1 MNKSTIAI
9 INDSEVTAGS
19 LPNNIIS
26 INAWDINWDDLSL
39 DENYIILGGH
49 MGSYDDQKFT
59 YLQEEKEWLKY
70 AINSNAKILGICLG
84 SQLIADA
91 MGGAAFLSKN
101 IEFGFKNLEFLIDD
115 SLFDDFK
122 NTKVFSWHRD
132 TFNIPPEA
140 TLIAKTEYPQIYSI
154 KNSLALQFH
163 PEIKLDLFENW
174 YDSDLSKEEL
184 ANYDVHSELNYLKRQ
199 LSTTRKKRCITFI
212 TNGFRLR
219 IENRLYIIKQSFIS
233 FKNIILI

>member
-1 MNKSTIAI
+1 MNNKTIAI
-9 INDSEVTAGS
+9 INDLEVTAGS
-19 LPNNIIS
+19 LPDNIIS

-39 DENYIILGGH
+39 DDNFIILGGH
-49 MGSYDDQKFT
+49 MGAYDDQKFT
-59 YLQEEKEWLKY
+59 YLQEEKQWLKY
-70 AINSNAKILGICLG
+70 AINANSKILGICLG

-91 MGGAAFLSKN
+91 MGGSAFLSKN

-115 SLFDDFK
+115 SLFEDFK

-140 TLIAKTEYPQIYSI
+140 TLIAKTEYPQIFSI

-184 ANYDVHSELNYLKRQ
+184 ANYDVHSELNYLKDNFQQ
-199 LSTTRKKRCITFI
+199 LEKSMHNFYNKWIAF
-212 TNGFRLR
+212 NH
-219 IENRLYIIKQSFIS
+219 
-233 FKNIILI
+233 

>member
-1 MNKSTIAI
+1 MNNKTIAI

-19 LPNNIIS
+19 LPDNINS

-39 DENYIILGGH
+39 DDNYIILGGH

-59 YLQEEKEWLKY
+59 YLQEEKQWLKY
-70 AINSNAKILGICLG
+70 SINENSKILGICLG

-91 MGGAAFLSKN
+91 MGGSAFLSKN

-115 SLFDDFK
+115 SLFEDFK

-140 TLIAKTEYPQIYSI
+140 TLIAKTEYPQIFSI

-184 ANYDVHSELNYLKRQ
+184 ANYDVHSELNYLKDNFQQ
-199 LSTTRKKRCITFI
+199 LEKSMHNFYNKWIAF
-212 TNGFRLR
+212 NH
-219 IENRLYIIKQSFIS
+219 
-233 FKNIILI
+233 

>member
-39 DENYIILGGH
+39 DDNYIILGGH

-174 YDSDLSKEEL
+174 YDSDLSKQEL
-184 ANYDVHSELNYLKRQ
+184 ANYDVHSELNYLKDNSLQ
-199 LSTTRKKRCITFI
+199 L
-212 TNGFRLR
+212 
-219 IENRLYIIKQSFIS
+219 EQSMNNFYNKWIA
-233 FKNIILI
+233 FKN

>member
-1 MNKSTIAI
+1 MNNKTIAI

-19 LPNNIIS
+19 LPDNIIS

-39 DENYIILGGH
+39 DDNFIILGGH
-49 MGSYDDQKFT
+49 MGAYDDQKFT
-59 YLQEEKEWLKY
+59 YLQEEKQWLKY
-70 AINSNAKILGICLG
+70 AINENSKILGICLG

-91 MGGAAFLSKN
+91 MGGSAFLSKN

-115 SLFDDFK
+115 SLFEDFK

-140 TLIAKTEYPQIYSI
+140 TLIAKTEYPQIFSI

-184 ANYDVHSELNYLKRQ
+184 ANYDVQSELNYLKDNFQQ
-199 LSTTRKKRCITFI
+199 LEKSMHNFYNKWIAF
-212 TNGFRLR
+212 NH
-219 IENRLYIIKQSFIS
+219 
-233 FKNIILI
+233 

>member
-1 MNKSTIAI
+1 MKQKTIAI
-9 INDSEVTAGS
+9 INDSEVTVGS
-19 LPNNIIS
+19 LPSNIIS
-26 INAWDINWDDLSL
+26 INAWEINWNDLSL
-39 DENYIILGGH
+39 DDNYIILGGH

-59 YLQEEKEWLKY
+59 YLQEEKQWLKY
-70 AINSNAKILGICLG
+70 AINANVKILGICLG

-140 TLIAKTEYPQIYSI
+140 ILIAKTEYPQIYRI

-174 YDSDLSKEEL
+174 YDSDISRKEL
-184 ANYDVHSELNYLKRQ
+184 ANYDVHSELNYLKDNSQQ
-199 LSTTRKKRCITFI
+199 LEKSMRNFYNKWIASKH
-212 TNGFRLR
+212 
-219 IENRLYIIKQSFIS
+219 
-233 FKNIILI
+233 

>member
-39 DENYIILGGH
+39 DDNYIILGGH

-184 ANYDVHSELNYLKRQ
+184 ANYDVHSEFNYLKDNSQQ
-199 LSTTRKKRCITFI
+199 LEKTMHNFYNKWIA
-212 TNGFRLR
+212 
-219 IENRLYIIKQSFIS
+219 
-233 FKNIILI
+233 FKN

>member
-39 DENYIILGGH
+39 DDNYIILGGH

-184 ANYDVHSELNYLKRQ
+184 ANYDVLSEFNYLKDNSQQ
-199 LSTTRKKRCITFI
+199 LEKTMHNFYNKWIA
-212 TNGFRLR
+212 
-219 IENRLYIIKQSFIS
+219 
-233 FKNIILI
+233 FKN

>member
-1 MNKSTIAI
+1 MNNKTIAI

-19 LPNNIIS
+19 LPDNINS

-39 DENYIILGGH
+39 DDNYIILGGH
-49 MGSYDDQKFT
+49 MGAYDDQKFT
-59 YLQEEKEWLKY
+59 YLQEEKKWLKY
-70 AINSNAKILGICLG
+70 AINANSKILGICLG

-91 MGGAAFLSKN
+91 MGGSAFLSKN

-140 TLIAKTEYPQIYSI
+140 TLIAKTEYPQIFSI

-184 ANYDVHSELNYLKRQ
+184 ANYDVHSELNYLKDNFQQ
-199 LSTTRKKRCITFI
+199 LEKSMHNFYNKWIAF
-212 TNGFRLR
+212 NH
-219 IENRLYIIKQSFIS
+219 
-233 FKNIILI
+233 

>member
-39 DENYIILGGH
+39 DDNYIILGGH

-174 YDSDLSKEEL
+174 YDSDLSKQEL
-184 ANYDVHSELNYLKRQ
+184 ANYDVHSELNYLKDNSQ
-199 LSTTRKKRCITFI
+199 HLEKSMHNFYNKWIA
-212 TNGFRLR
+212 L
-219 IENRLYIIKQSFIS
+219 KQ
-233 FKNIILI
+233 

>member
-1 MNKSTIAI
+1 MKKSTIAI

-39 DENYIILGGH
+39 DDNYIILGGH

-184 ANYDVHSELNYLKRQ
+184 ANYDVRSELNYLKENSQQ
-199 LSTTRKKRCITFI
+199 LEITMHNF
-212 TNGFRLR
+212 
-219 IENRLYIIKQSFIS
+219 YYKWIS
-233 FKNIILI
+233 FKN

>member
-1 MNKSTIAI
+1 MNKKTIAI

-19 LPNNIIS
+19 LPDNIIS

-39 DENYIILGGH
+39 DDSYIILGGH

-59 YLQEEKEWLKY
+59 YLQEEKEWLEY
-70 AINSNAKILGICLG
+70 AINLNAKILGICLG

-174 YDSDLSKEEL
+174 YDSDLSRQEL
-184 ANYDVHSELNYLKRQ
+184 ANFDVQSELNYLRDNSQQ
-199 LSTTRKKRCITFI
+199 LEKSVNNFYNKWIALKH
-212 TNGFRLR
+212 
-219 IENRLYIIKQSFIS
+219 
-233 FKNIILI
+233 

>member
-1 MNKSTIAI
+1 MKQKTIAI
-9 INDSEVTAGS
+9 INDSEVTVGS
-19 LPNNIIS
+19 LPSNIIS
-26 INAWDINWDDLSL
+26 INAWEINWDDLSL
-39 DENYIILGGH
+39 DDNYIILGGH

-59 YLQEEKEWLKY
+59 YLQEEKEWLEY
-70 AINSNAKILGICLG
+70 AINLNAKILGICLG

-163 PEIKLDLFENW
+163 PEIKIDLFENW
-174 YDSDLSKEEL
+174 YDNDLSKEEL
-184 ANYDVHSELNYLKRQ
+184 VNYDVHSELNYLKNNSQ
-199 LSTTRKKRCITFI
+199 HLEKTMH
-212 TNGFRLR
+212 
-219 IENRLYIIKQSFIS
+219 SFYNKWIA
-233 FKNIILI
+233 FKH

>member
-1 MNKSTIAI
+1 MDNKTIAI
-9 INDSEVTAGS
+9 INDSEVTTGS
-19 LPNNIIS
+19 LPDNIIS
-26 INAWDINWDDLSL
+26 KKAWDINWDDLSL
-39 DENYIILGGH
+39 DDNYIILGGH

-59 YLQEEKEWLKY
+59 YLKKEKQWLKN
-70 AINSNAKILGICLG
+70 AINLNTKILGICLG

-91 MGGAAFLSKN
+91 MGGAAYLSQN
-101 IEFGFKNLEFLIDD
+101 IEFGFKNMKFLVED

-132 TFNIPPEA
+132 TFDIPPGA

-174 YDSDLSKEEL
+174 YDSDLSRREL
-184 ANYDVHSELNYLKRQ
+184 KNYDVQSELNYLKDNLQQ
-199 LSTTRKKRCITFI
+199 LEECMLNFYSKWIALKH
-212 TNGFRLR
+212 
-219 IENRLYIIKQSFIS
+219 
-233 FKNIILI
+233 

>member
-1 MNKSTIAI
+1 MDKKTIAI
-9 INDSEVTAGS
+9 INDSEVTTGS

-26 INAWDINWDDLSL
+26 INAWDINWEDLSL
-39 DENYIILGGH
+39 DDNYIVLGGH

-59 YLQEEKEWLKY
+59 YLQEEKQWLKN
-70 AINSNAKILGICLG
+70 AINANAKILGICLG

-91 MGGAAFLSKN
+91 MGGSAFLSKN

-115 SLFDDFK
+115 FLFDDFK

-174 YDSDLSKEEL
+174 YDSDLSKQEL
-184 ANYDVHSELNYLKRQ
+184 ANYDVHSELNYLKDNSLQ
-199 LSTTRKKRCITFI
+199 L
-212 TNGFRLR
+212 
-219 IENRLYIIKQSFIS
+219 EQSMNNFYNKWIAL
-233 FKNIILI
+233 KH

>member
-19 LPNNIIS
+19 LPNSIIS

-39 DENYIILGGH
+39 DDNYIILGGH

-101 IEFGFKNLEFLIDD
+101 IEFGFKNLEFLVDD

-184 ANYDVHSELNYLKRQ
+184 ANYDVYSELNYLKDNSQQ
-199 LSTTRKKRCITFI
+199 LEKTMHNFYNKWIA
-212 TNGFRLR
+212 
-219 IENRLYIIKQSFIS
+219 
-233 FKNIILI
+233 FKN

>member
-9 INDSEVTAGS
+9 INDSEVTVGS

-39 DENYIILGGH
+39 DDNYIILGGH

-184 ANYDVHSELNYLKRQ
+184 ANYDVGSELNYL
-199 LSTTRKKRCITFI
+199 
-212 TNGFRLR
+212 
-219 IENRLYIIKQSFIS
+219 IENSQQLEKTMHNFYNKWIS
-233 FKNIILI
+233 FKN

>member
-39 DENYIILGGH
+39 DDNYIILGGH

-59 YLQEEKEWLKY
+59 YLQKEKEWLKY

-184 ANYDVHSELNYLKRQ
+184 ANYDVLSEFNYLKDNSQQ
-199 LSTTRKKRCITFI
+199 LEKTMHNFYNKWIA
-212 TNGFRLR
+212 
-219 IENRLYIIKQSFIS
+219 
-233 FKNIILI
+233 FKN

>member
-9 INDSEVTAGS
+9 INDSDVTAGS

-39 DENYIILGGH
+39 DDNYIILGGH

-91 MGGAAFLSKN
+91 MGGA
-101 IEFGFKNLEFLIDD
+101 
-115 SLFDDFK
+115 FK

-184 ANYDVHSELNYLKRQ
+184 ANYDVHSELNYLKDNSQQ
-199 LSTTRKKRCITFI
+199 LEKTMHNFYNKWIA
-212 TNGFRLR
+212 
-219 IENRLYIIKQSFIS
+219 
-233 FKNIILI
+233 FKN

>member
-1 MNKSTIAI
+1 MNNKTIAI

-19 LPNNIIS
+19 LPDNIIS

-39 DENYIILGGH
+39 DDNFIILGGH
-49 MGSYDDQKFT
+49 MGAYDDQKFT
-59 YLQEEKEWLKY
+59 YLQEEKQWLKY
-70 AINSNAKILGICLG
+70 AINTNSKILGICLG

-91 MGGAAFLSKN
+91 MGGSAFFSKN

-115 SLFDDFK
+115 SLFEDFK

-140 TLIAKTEYPQIYSI
+140 TLIAKTEYPQIFSI

-184 ANYDVHSELNYLKRQ
+184 ANYDVHSELNYLKDNFQQ
-199 LSTTRKKRCITFI
+199 LEKSMHNFYNKWIAF
-212 TNGFRLR
+212 NH
-219 IENRLYIIKQSFIS
+219 
-233 FKNIILI
+233 

>member
-26 INAWDINWDDLSL
+26 INAWDINWDNLSL
-39 DENYIILGGH
+39 DDNYIILGGH

-140 TLIAKTEYPQIYSI
+140 TLIAKTEYPQIFSI

-184 ANYDVHSELNYLKRQ
+184 ANYDVHSELNYLKDNFQQ
-199 LSTTRKKRCITFI
+199 LEKSMHNFYNKWIAF
-212 TNGFRLR
+212 NH
-219 IENRLYIIKQSFIS
+219 
-233 FKNIILI
+233 

>member
-19 LPNNIIS
+19 LSNNIIS

-39 DENYIILGGH
+39 DDNYIILGGH

-163 PEIKLDLFENW
+163 PEIKLDFFENW

-184 ANYDVHSELNYLKRQ
+184 ANYDVNSELNYLKDNYQQ
-199 LSTTRKKRCITFI
+199 LEKTMHNFYNKWIA
-212 TNGFRLR
+212 
-219 IENRLYIIKQSFIS
+219 
-233 FKNIILI
+233 FKN